1 MEPCESA
8 VLQTWLT
15 EKLVGSSLSEYIPRS
30 NLTLVCQQIVAGF
43 YRQGRL
49 ETVEIFG
56 WLEKEYELPREELVL
71 VLTGLKKEATR
82 IGVNI
87 LLPWETHAGVQSA
100 EAPAASAPPTVAPAA
115 SAPPT
120 VAPPADRS
128 PAPRTADPRKDLSAF
143 MNDPKYF
150 EWAVLDHVKGEG
162 FPKEGPID
170 QILREHFEFA
180 GEEIG
185 IMRGLEPGAKG
196 ENIDDWILRLNGLAL
211 ALNYALALTQY
222 QMEYPQ
228 EWLRGVRQLNTR
240 MGEITGKVL
249 NKQQKAK
256 NDPSLPLLRAA
267 WTWGKE
273 AMTQLELEA
282 KRVQESIG
290 QKASAPPPPAEK
302 TPAKPTPP
310 PAAAPK
316 TSAFEG
322 RNKLLTLVAG
332 AIILASFIW
341 MLSALGILSG
351 GDDKQ
356 EVTLDFSGIA
366 LPVQWSYTSSGALVV
381 VTEETAWQALDEAAK
396 VATISRLYRKAAAA
410 GQSQLQL
417 RTAAN
422 NILAHA
428 WSEDNFKIFSRAKK

>member
-1 MEPCESA
+1 
-8 VLQTWLT
+8 
-15 EKLVGSSLSEYIPRS
+15 
-30 NLTLVCQQIVAGF
+30 
-43 YRQGRL
+43 
-49 ETVEIFG
+49 
-56 WLEKEYELPREELVL
+56 
-71 VLTGLKKEATR
+71 
-82 IGVNI
+82 
-87 LLPWETHAGVQSA
+87 
-100 EAPAASAPPTVAPAA
+100 
-115 SAPPT
+115 
-120 VAPPADRS
+120 
-128 PAPRTADPRKDLSAF
+128 

-150 EWAVLDHVKGEG
+150 EWAVLDYVKGAG

-170 QILREHFEFA
+170 QVLHEHFEFA

-185 IMRGLEPGAKG
+185 IMRELEPGGKG
-196 ENIDDWILRLNGLAL
+196 DNLNDWILRLNGLAL
-211 ALNYALALTQY
+211 ALNYALALAQY

-228 EWLRGVRQLNTR
+228 EWLRGVRQLNAR

-256 NDPSLPLLRAA
+256 GDPSLPLLRAA
-267 WTWGKE
+267 WTWAKE
-273 AMTQLELEA
+273 AMAPLELEA
-282 KRVQESIG
+282 KRVQESLG
-290 QKASAPPPPAEK
+290 QKVSAPPPAEK

-316 TSAFEG
+316 PSAFEG

-341 MLSALGILSG
+341 MLSLLGILRG

-366 LPVQWSYTSSGALVV
+366 LPVQSSYTSSGVLVV
-381 VTEETAWQALDEAAK
+381 VTGEKSWQALDEAAK
-396 VATISRLYRKAAAA
+396 VATITRLYRKAVDA
-410 GQSQLQL
+410 GQSQMQL

-428 WSEDNFKIFSRAKK
+428 WSEDNFKIFSRGKE